1 MREPRENPHQ
11 ALRLAAELLLP
22 IGAVCAGVAR
32 KWVDGSLLGLRSS
45 DDVDGCGKE
54 AGKQSIGNSK

>member
-1 MREPRENPHQ
+1 MRAPRENPHQ

-45 DDVDGCGKE
+45 DVDGCGKE
-54 AGKQSIGNSK
+54 TGKQSVGNSK